1 MTAESSGPPRTTRLA
16 GSNALFIVHSA
27 ATTPFSRMPFI
38 QPVAACFT
46 AKSGNVSHFSLV
58 TVAISGLGISI
69 VLLAGDVPATE
80 TAQSPTR
87 RTSTGTPVFG
97 LSDIFEGTAM
107 PFGFVVG
114 VCATPI
120 LAKPNKSSRGMDC
133 LIIRHLRRRVV
144 KLQVVRMNLIKEIRF
159 AKIHPLTNDIG
170 CCI

>member
-38 QPVAACFT
+38 QPVVACFA

-58 TVAISGLGISI
+58 TVTISGLGIST

-80 TAQSPTR
+80 TAQSPAR
-87 RTSTGTPVFG
+87 RTSLGTPVVG
-97 LSDIFEGTAM
+97 LSDIFEGTAT

-114 VCATPI
+114 ACATPI
-120 LAKPNKSSRGMDC
+120 LARLKNKSRGMDC
-133 LIIRHLRRRVV
+133 LIIRHLRLGVV
-144 KLQVVRMNLIKEIRF
+144 KLQGFRMNLIQEIPLAR
-159 AKIHPLTNDIG
+159 KHPLTNDIV
-170 CCI
+170 CSI